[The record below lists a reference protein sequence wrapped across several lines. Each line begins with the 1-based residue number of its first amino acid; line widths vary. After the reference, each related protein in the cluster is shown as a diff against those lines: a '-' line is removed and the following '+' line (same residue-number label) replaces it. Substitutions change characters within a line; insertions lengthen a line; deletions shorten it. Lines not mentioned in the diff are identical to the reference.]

1 MIAQLMMEEEGGLY
15 EGKTGRRRD
24 VRMVLEERLEI
35 AIRQV
40 GELIAHPEQGDFD
53 EWGRPLFARWY
64 VDENV
69 DQQNNDISQAVKV
82 SRDCHLVEDGI
93 RKNDGPIEE
102 WGFWAPTHSGR
113 GMVDILQRE
122 MFIRGICMEGKLYSV
137 EGDGNCFFHSIA
149 AEMFMRVDA
158 FLGEEQRE
166 WARSAT
172 AVSRAQMFR
181 WIAWSSACELF
192 PEHCRQSQ
200 NAMVELA
207 REMEGSPCWGTY
219 IAALETLLDRE
230 NKESLTW
237 RYNKEHVEGVT
248 MAIFL
253 ALQLGISTSIVF
265 CIDNANTSDSKD
277 REFTGMDVHAVHVGL
292 RRGKLEEW
300 NRRAT
305 ASRADR
311 SEDAGAGALIKWL
324 HKRDPLGEH
333 QRVQLAG
340 DMQHMFG
347 METDEHEW
355 ERLSAGEA
363 IQCLRDVL
371 YLKQETLGVPERAEM
386 KDYQVFWGQDLL
398 EATLWDA
405 EGRVA
410 PPVLTLV
417 NYTVGF
423 IGEEPVGHYQNVQ
436 DINVELAAM
445 GVVADDQPWRRQ
457 MGRDLS
463 QRIDEWRGG
472 AEAKFARA
480 RAEDVAEARKRKG
493 GDPSRKTKRTTKK
506 AAR

>member
-1 MIAQLMMEEEGGLY
+1 
-15 EGKTGRRRD
+15 
-24 VRMVLEERLEI
+24 
-35 AIRQV
+35 
-40 GELIAHPEQGDFD
+40 
-53 EWGRPLFARWY
+53 
-64 VDENV
+64 
-69 DQQNNDISQAVKV
+69 
-82 SRDCHLVEDGI
+82 
-93 RKNDGPIEE
+93 
-102 WGFWAPTHSGR
+102 
-113 GMVDILQRE
+113 
-122 MFIRGICMEGKLYSV
+122 
-137 EGDGNCFFHSIA
+137 
-149 AEMFMRVDA
+149 
-158 FLGEEQRE
+158 
-166 WARSAT
+166 
-172 AVSRAQMFR
+172 
-181 WIAWSSACELF
+181 
-192 PEHCRQSQ
+192 
-200 NAMVELA
+200 
-207 REMEGSPCWGTY
+207 
-219 IAALETLLDRE
+219 
-230 NKESLTW
+230 
-237 RYNKEHVEGVT
+237 

-265 CIDNANTSDSKD
+265 CIDNANTSDSED

-300 NRRAT
+300 NRRTT
-305 ASRADR
+305 AGRADR
-311 SEDAGAGALIKWL
+311 SEDAGAIALIKWL
-324 HKRDPLGEH
+324 HKRDPLGEN

-405 EGRVA
+405 EGRIA

-445 GVVADDQPWRRQ
+445 GVVTDDQPWRRQ

-493 GDPSRKTKRTTKK
+493 GDPSRKTIRTTERT
-506 AAR
+506 AR